1 MSGSSSSTGATSS
14 ASPSISTSTSPAD
27 RLPADDRIGEIYLS
41 AAQIAA
47 RVRELGAE
55 IAHDYSDREPVLIG
69 SLKASLVFVADLS
82 RAIRILHSL
91 DFVELAGYGSARM
104 GGHQQIRVL
113 KDLDLDIR
121 GRDVLIVEDVVDTGL
136 TLNYLVRTLELR
148 GPASVTAVTLLDR
161 PYRRLVD
168 DLPVRYVGF
177 DVPDELYVGY
187 GFDLEERYRELPDI
201 RLLHLG

>member
-187 GFDLEERYRELPDI
+187 GFDLEERYRELPDL